1 MLKVEAS
8 GLKPVQWRN
17 SKEAIVGKFVASP
30 GIGIDPVAVGV
41 VSVGARKFKQGDQP
55 PKFSTANSGYLGVG
69 LEAGEGGAK
78 VNAVSPKSPAE
89 KAGLKINDII
99 YEAAGRKII
108 DHEALINTVGRLKPK
123 DEILLKV
130 KRGAED
136 LEIKAVLGVRPKE
149 LKENPQETMGT
160 KLSHRRGGFPVIIQH
175 DSGVRPE
182 DCGGPLV
189 DLDGK
194 TIGINIARAGRTETY
209 AIPAEDVQAL
219 IPDLKSGKL
228 APKDD
233 DPNLILFKVRG
244 LTAKDPADQK
254 RPKLGP
260 DRKAKVEELK
270 LDGGV
275 TYVIELNTIE
285 KFDPY
290 LIIEDP
296 KGKQIA
302 EDDDGGGYPNA
313 KLVFKAPSDGV
324 YRIIATTFNPNE
336 TGGYA
341 LSVRRQAE
349 TPKEKAKDKAN

>member
-1 MLKVEAS
+1 
-8 GLKPVQWRN
+8 
-17 SKEAIVGKFVASP
+17 
-30 GIGIDPVAVGV
+30 
-41 VSVGARKFKQGDQP
+41 
-55 PKFSTANSGYLGVG
+55 
-69 LEAGEGGAK
+69 
-78 VNAVSPKSPAE
+78 
-89 KAGLKINDII
+89 
-99 YEAAGRKII
+99 
-108 DHEALINTVGRLKPK
+108 
-123 DEILLKV
+123 
-130 KRGAED
+130 
-136 LEIKAVLGVRPKE
+136 
-149 LKENPQETMGT
+149 
-160 KLSHRRGGFPVIIQH
+160 
-175 DSGVRPE
+175 
-182 DCGGPLV
+182 
-189 DLDGK
+189 
-194 TIGINIARAGRTETY
+194 
-209 AIPAEDVQAL
+209 VQAL